1 MLINLRGSEMKMR
14 PWAVFLSV
22 IGLWVP
28 GGIALAQNNS
38 KPGVEASAITM
49 AKPARPLP
57 VIFDTDIG
65 NDCDD
70 TLALAMLHS
79 LASRGEVDLLAVTIT
94 KDNPKAAQ
102 YVSALNNFYGRPSIP
117 IGVVKNGKTPAV
129 GKFLPLVDKLE
140 NGKPLYPVPPSWGQ
154 GAPLPDAVTLLRQ
167 TLAAAKNGSVSVV
180 QVGFSTNLARLL
192 ESPPDSISPL
202 SGVNLVKA
210 KVSELSIMAG
220 AFQKIDGKIHKEYNV
235 VEDIP
240 SAQKLVSLW
249 PTPIYWSGFEVGLAV
264 TYPPESI
271 LKDFAYAPGHLVAQ
285 SYIVY
290 EPPPHARPC
299 WDLTSALFVARR
311 DRGYF
316 GLSKPGQVVV
326 KDDGETVITEGAN
339 GRDRYLTT
347 TPEQAAR
354 TREAFSHLCSEPPAS
369 FKANSPTGK

>member
-1 MLINLRGSEMKMR
+1 MKMR

-167 TLAAAKNGSVSVV
+167 PWPRQKMVPCRWCRLA
-180 QVGFSTNLARLL
+180 
-192 ESPPDSISPL
+192 SPPIWPACLKARQIQSAHCPVSI
-202 SGVNLVKA
+202 
-210 KVSELSIMAG
+210 
-220 AFQKIDGKIHKEYNV
+220 
-235 VEDIP
+235 
-240 SAQKLVSLW
+240 W
-249 PTPIYWSGFEVGLAV
+249 
-264 TYPPESI
+264 
-271 LKDFAYAPGHLVAQ
+271 
-285 SYIVY
+285 
-290 EPPPHARPC
+290 
-299 WDLTSALFVARR
+299 
-311 DRGYF
+311 
-316 GLSKPGQVVV
+316 
-326 KDDGETVITEGAN
+326 
-339 GRDRYLTT
+339 
-347 TPEQAAR
+347 
-354 TREAFSHLCSEPPAS
+354 
-369 FKANSPTGK
+369 